1 MHMHL
6 DMISILPT
14 DRQSLTSWKIPTR
27 MFSDNQ
33 MSHIKAVLFP
43 RKEINK
49 KQKSSDKAYTKDWY
63 DKEKCKNINCNSCGE
78 KGNPAPHCLKGDNNP
93 ASKYF
98 KSKKKNNDNNSRSI
112 KSSKNSAAMSKMKKD
127 LKSQSHT
134 FATLKSKL
142 RDIEEEESDLSGSD
156 ESVSS
161 FFQRRDLGSNIQ
173 HILHN
178 SSTPKYWSLDL
189 TKVILLNNQST
200 MDLFCNPEL
209 TSDIMTYAQ

>member
-63 DKEKCKNINCNSCGE
+63 DKEKCKNITCYNCIDNGHPEPYC
-78 KGNPAPHCLKGDNNP
+78 PKGDKKP
-93 ASKYF
+93 AA
-98 KSKKKNNDNNSRSI
+98 
-112 KSSKNSAAMSKMKKD
+112 KSSKSNKKDDNDNRRSRKSSSNSAVVAKMEKD
-127 LKSQSHT
+127 MKSQSCT
-134 FATLKSKL
+134 FTTLKYNL
-142 RDIEEEESDLSGSD
+142 QEMEE
-156 ESVSS
+156 
-161 FFQRRDLGSNIQ
+161 
-173 HILHN
+173 
-178 SSTPKYWSLDL
+178 
-189 TKVILLNNQST
+189 
-200 MDLFCNPEL
+200 
-209 TSDIMTYAQ
+209 